1 MEIVRTDR
9 YVKDL
14 KRLKAAKSDVDALEA
29 MIARNP
35 LAGNVIPGL
44 RGIRK
49 IRFAFGG
56 RGKRGGGRAIYFLQV
71 SEELVI
77 MLNAYA
83 KNEREDLT
91 EDQKKL
97 ALAILKEFEHD

>member
-1 MEIVRTDR
+1 MEIVRTNR
-9 YVKDL
+9 YLKDI
-14 KRLKAAKSDVDALEA
+14 KRLNATKSEVGALEA
-29 MIARNP
+29 MIAQNP

-44 RGIRK
+44 QGIRK

-77 MLNAYA
+77 MLNAYS
-83 KNEREDLT
+83 KNERDDLT
-91 EDQKKL
+91 SDQKRL
-97 ALAILKEFEHD
+97 ALAILKEFDHD